1 MEEQETDEDVV
12 PSGRPEKK
20 MKKDDPTKRK
30 GQKRGLEAEDDYG
43 PDIEEEGDD
52 AEPGEEAE
60 QDSAFSESDDGDDDD
75 YNAERYFEDGE
86 RDDGDDG
93 GGGEEDVL

>member
-1 MEEQETDEDVV
+1 VEEQETDEDVV

-20 MKKDDPTKRK
+20 IKKDDPTKRK

-43 PDIEEEGDD
+43 PDMEEEGDD
-52 AEPGEEAE
+52 AEAGEEAE
-60 QDSAFSESDDGDDDD
+60 QDSAFSESDDGDDD